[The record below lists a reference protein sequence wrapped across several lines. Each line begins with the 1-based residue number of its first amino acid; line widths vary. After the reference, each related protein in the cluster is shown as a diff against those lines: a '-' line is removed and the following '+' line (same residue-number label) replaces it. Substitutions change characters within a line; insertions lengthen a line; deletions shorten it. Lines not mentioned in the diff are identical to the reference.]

1 MESKIDIHDE
11 IYNFALRMAIAIDDL
26 KSSHA
31 YFIVQKAFGEISW
44 ENVEELTSTIINK
57 CSCKDCKKVK
67 KEVINRF
74 NNEK

>member
-1 MESKIDIHDE
+1 MKNSIIVHDE
-11 IYNFALRMAIAIDDL
+11 IYNFALRLAIAIDDL
-26 KSSHA
+26 KSNHA

-44 ENVEELTSTIINK
+44 GNVGELTSTVINK

-74 NNEK
+74 KSEL